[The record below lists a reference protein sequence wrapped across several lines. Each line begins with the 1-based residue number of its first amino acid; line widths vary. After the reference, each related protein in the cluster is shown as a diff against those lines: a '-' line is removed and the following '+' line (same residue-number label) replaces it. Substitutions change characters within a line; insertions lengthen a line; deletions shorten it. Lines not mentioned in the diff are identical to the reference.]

1 MIDAIQLISMRKA
14 KVYLDKKERQKE
26 VRKNRITKLIFQ
38 TALVL
43 FDKLF
48 FIEGGTCKMMIPKNT
63 LAGLKRYV
71 KDRIHPGGF
80 LIAVLENNLTESFG
94 QADKENRKAFLR

>member
-26 VRKNRITKLIFQ
+26 VRKNLITRLIFL

-43 FDKLF
+43 LVIF
-48 FIEGGTCKMMIPKNT
+48 
-63 LAGLKRYV
+63 Y
-71 KDRIHPGGF
+71 
-80 LIAVLENNLTESFG
+80 
-94 QADKENRKAFLR
+94 